1 MARDSRHFF
10 DMKVEMIKTSIKVK
24 YKLKIGS
31 QLDVYITVSTWQH
44 FKSFK
49 RYKKLK
55 KCARSAQKNL
65 VRGGTKV
72 RMGGTD
78 KFLTWGGT
86 GLDGG
91 GRPLDGGGGP
101 PHPPP

>member
-1 MARDSRHFF
+1 MGGIGPPPIEGGLKGGGEGFDGGGLARDLRHFF

-55 KCARSAQKNL
+55 KCARSAKKNL

-72 RMGGTD
+72 RRGGD
-78 KFLTWGGT
+78 
-86 GLDGG
+86 
-91 GRPLDGGGGP
+91 
-101 PHPPP
+101 